1 MLENKLVAKGS
12 VLVKVDR
19 YYPSTKRCSCCGSN
33 NPKVTLGVK
42 SWTCPECG
50 TVHDR
55 DENAAKNI
63 RDEGRRILAESFI
76 SYMEKEAESR
86 LRAKQRDEFRHR
98 KRA

>member
-1 MLENKLVAKGS
+1 M
-12 VLVKVDR
+12 DR

-33 NPKVTLGVK
+33 NPEVTLGVK

-76 SYMEKEAESR
+76 SYIEKEAESR